1 MKYQKYKI
9 KVEYNSIKCMRNRI
23 VNDYE
28 NVNLSVLW
36 GTINLPNL
44 KDNLKDILLNEADI
58 IF

>member
-1 MKYQKYKI
+1 
-9 KVEYNSIKCMRNRI
+9 MRNRI